1 MKKKDSIFHWF
12 KTSEFFKI
20 LLLFLSAIIAFGAII
35 YPISFMKP
43 WPYQLNIGDVAP
55 QDIQAT
61 ESLSYDSEILTENAK
76 QLAMDSVS
84 PIYLPTDTNIARKQI
99 ELLRT
104 DLAYITTVRQDV
116 YATTEQKLSDIAAL
130 ADVRISQ
137 EIVQTIL
144 TLEDNQWQSVQQETL
159 RVLEQVMRNAIRE
172 DRVSEAKR
180 NVASLISFSLPD
192 DQSKIVNELVQA
204 FVVPNNLYSEELTT
218 AAKME
223 AADKVQPVNVVYVEG
238 ETIVNKGQI
247 ITTTIRE
254 ALQEFELIRPLNE
267 PQTFFAA
274 FLLVLVS
281 IILVYAVYT
290 KFNFD
295 PDLELAD
302 LIVIAITFSIFLF
315 SARIVVSENEVL
327 AYLFPIPAFGMII
340 AFLFKREHAL
350 LLVPILGVMAAYGLN
365 SYGTELG
372 VYYFITSIFGILFL
386 GRGRRIGSFFRSGL
400 ATGFS
405 GIALIMVFELPNGT
419 NDWLKILS
427 LSVASLGNGIFSASL
442 TLLIQS
448 ILAQVL
454 GLTTPLRLLDISRP
468 DHPLMQYML
477 QQTPGTYQHSLQVA
491 NLAVQAAEAIG
502 ANALLVRVGALYHDA
517 GKALN
522 PSYFIENQ
530 VAGQANP
537 HDELDPQT
545 SSKLIV
551 RHVPDGVKL
560 AKKYRLPPRLNDF
573 IREHHGTMLT
583 NYQYTK
589 AVQAAGNDKSKV
601 DMENYRYPGPSPRTK
616 ETALLMIADGVE
628 ARARAMLPQSEKEL
642 GDLVR
647 QAVNYLQK
655 EGQLDQTDLT
665 LKDLSLITE
674 SFVKTLKNT
683 HHLRI
688 QYPKLADDED
698 KSEETPQL
706 LAPET
711 DKKSE
716 EIKLQP
722 KVEKEEKT
730 IPVSDKKQDKE

>member
-1 MKKKDSIFHWF
+1 MKEKDSIFHWF
-12 KTSEFFKI
+12 KTREFFKVVI
-20 LLLFLSAIIAFGAII
+20 LILSAIIAFGAII

-61 ESLSYDSEILTENAK
+61 ESLNYDSEILTENAK

-104 DLAYITTVRQDV
+104 DLAYVSSVRQDN
-116 YATTEQKLSDIAAL
+116 YATTDQKLSDIAAL
-130 ADVRISQ
+130 ADIRISQ
-137 EIVQTIL
+137 EIAQTIL
-144 TLEDNQWQSVQQETL
+144 ALEDNQWQSVQQETL

-192 DQSKIVNELVQA
+192 DQSKVVNELVQA

-218 AAKME
+218 AAKIE
-223 AADKVQPVNVVYVEG
+223 AAEKVIPVKVVYVEG

-247 ITTTIRE
+247 INPTIRE
-254 ALQEFELIRPLNE
+254 ALQEFELIRPQNE

-281 IILVYAVYT
+281 IILIYAVYN
-290 KFNFD
+290 KFNFGTS
-295 PDLELAD
+295 LELAD

-315 SARIVVSENEVL
+315 AARIVISENEIL
-327 AYLFPIPAFGMII
+327 AYLFPIPAFGLII
-340 AFLFKREHAL
+340 AFLFNRELAL
-350 LLVPILGVMAAYGLN
+350 LLVPILGIMSAYGLN
-365 SYGTELG
+365 NYSTELG
-372 VYYFITSIFGILFL
+372 FYYFATSIFGILFL
-386 GRGRRIGSFFRSGL
+386 GRGRRISSFFRSGL

-405 GIALIMVFELPNGT
+405 GIAIIMIFEFPNG
-419 NDWLKILS
+419 NGDWFKILS

-448 ILAQVL
+448 ILAQIL

-468 DHPLMQYML
+468 DHPLLQYML

-517 GKALN
+517 GKAQN

-530 VAGQANP
+530 VSGQVNP
-537 HDELDPQT
+537 HDMLDPQT

-551 RHVPDGVKL
+551 QHVLDGVKL
-560 AKKYRLPPRLNDF
+560 AKKYRLPPRINDF

-589 AVQAAGNDKSKV
+589 AVQAVNNDKSKV
-601 DMENYRYPGPSPRTK
+601 DLEKFRYPGPSPRSK

-628 ARARAMLPQSEKEL
+628 ARARAILPQSEKDL
-642 GDLVR
+642 RDLVR

-655 EGQLDQTDLT
+655 EGQLDQTALT
-665 LKDLSLITE
+665 LKDLALITE
-674 SFVKTLKNT
+674 SFVTTLKNT

-688 QYPKLADDED
+688 QYPKLSDED
-698 KSEETPQL
+698 EKEDDAPQL
-706 LAPET
+706 TAPQA
-711 DKKSE
+711 
-716 EIKLQP
+716 EIKENIPEKPQEQFEQIESLNNSNKDQ
-722 KVEKEEKT
+722 EKE
-730 IPVSDKKQDKE
+730 